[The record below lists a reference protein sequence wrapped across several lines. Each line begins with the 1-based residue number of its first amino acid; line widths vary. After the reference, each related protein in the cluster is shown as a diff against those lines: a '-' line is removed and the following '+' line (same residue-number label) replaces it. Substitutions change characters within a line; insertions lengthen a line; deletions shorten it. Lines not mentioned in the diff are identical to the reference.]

1 MKAETRRTMIAAYK
15 ERKAPPGIYAIRCTL
30 SGESWIGY
38 AADLDSIANR
48 IWFSLKMG
56 RHGNQGMQAAWKR
69 HGMAGFV
76 LEPLERFEEDLADFE
91 RAKLARDRLRHW
103 QGQLAARLA

>member
-1 MKAETRRTMIAAYK
+1 MNHEARKAAIAAYK
-15 ERKAPPGIYAIRCTL
+15 ERRTPAGIYVIRCNIA
-30 SGESWIGY
+30 GECWVGF
-38 AADLDSIANR
+38 AGDLDSIANR

-56 RHGNQGMQAAWKR
+56 RHGNQGMQAAWNR

-76 LEPLERFEEDLADFE
+76 LEPLERFGEELADFE

>member
-48 IWFSLKMG
+48 IWFSLKLG
-56 RHGNQGMQAAWKR
+56 RYGDRTLQAAWNR
-69 HGMAGFV
+69 HGRENFV
-76 LEPLERFEEDLADFE
+76 LETLERFDDDLADFE
-91 RAKLARDRLRHW
+91 RAKLSRDRQRYW
-103 QGQLAARLA
+103 QDQLAARPA